1 MRFLATASLPFFPD
15 DGAAGGTGVAL
26 SSCPHSRHVQVRV
39 AMRQLS
45 LWQIGRVGAAA
56 CSHLLGAAG
65 YSLNRFGLAPSV
77 FCTVDAQGHTV
88 CIAQCLVS
96 VWQFKQYWEAVGR
109 APTVMFTDRDPAAAA
124 AIRIVFP
131 SVLHYWCIW
140 HLAKSICS
148 NLATKLA
155 GDMQSFMS
163 EFHRMAMV
171 TSVSVCE
178 AAFDDLLEKHL
189 LSAEYMRTWL
199 GGPVNMK
206 RWATCHQVRLTV
218 PLCAANPNP
227 AQPKL
232 N

>member
-1 MRFLATASLPFFPD
+1 MAQQLVLTCWV
-15 DGAAGGTGVAL
+15 AAG
-26 SSCPHSRHVQVRV
+26 C
-39 AMRQLS
+39 
-45 LWQIGRVGAAA
+45 
-56 CSHLLGAAG
+56 
-65 YSLNRFGLAPSV
+65 SLNRFGMALSV

-96 VWQFKQYWEAVGR
+96 GETETDFVWQFKQYLEAVGR
-109 APTVMFTDRDPAAAA
+109 APTVLFTDRDPAAAA

-131 SVLHYWCIW
+131 GVQHYWCIW
-140 HLAKSICS
+140 HLTKSISS

-163 EFHRMAMV
+163 EFHRLAMV
-171 TSVSVCE
+171 TSVGE
-178 AAFDDLLEKHL
+178 AAFDDLLEKHP

-206 RWATCHQVRLTV
+206 RWAICHQVRLTV
-218 PLCAANPNP
+218 PLCCKPYP